1 MHRGIFAVLILISIS
16 FGIAA
21 ALAAPS
27 SSPALL
33 IAGNNSVG
41 TTDYPQGGMRRVGK
55 LTLSDPLYKG
65 LYSAVYDGSQFA
77 YFGTSHGAY
86 IIKVD
91 VSGPT
96 PVQVG
101 VVQCP
106 SSASSA
112 VIDSGAG
119 YAWFGGQKV
128 QLDDGTANHNM
139 ICLGSTAPVLRA
151 SGMVIDLSDPDP
163 VRHFILASNGGN
175 PSVIS
180 KIAPGAGNAAPT
192 VVGTV
197 TLNAGESGMRRA
209 VLDGRDADATNHA
222 AIFAS
227 AIGTGAGANAVFVK
241 VAFGPSTGLDQNP
254 VRIGATTPDAGDIV
268 NIGTAGIDAGNG
280 VAYFGTYGAAS
291 AGSER
296 IIKIALGASGQA
308 PVRLGHLQL
317 ATGEILLSTGVIDAA
332 SGFAWLGNDLCYPAN
347 IFKVNLATF
356 SETSDLTLQGGD
368 AVPPPNGINDFDTPE
383 TKYGEVFLQSS
394 VIDANRGY
402 AFFGT
407 DSSAGQVIKVAL
419 SQKSAVKA
427 TRVVLADVAFVKD
440 IDFYAH
446 AANGNVRLAIYDDTP
461 QRNLLWQSPTLAASA
476 GWISAAIAS
485 GQPAPLS
492 LPSGSYWLAWQV
504 DSIADIP
511 SYTPGLAGDGWF
523 FEQAYG
529 DFPAAAPPVTS
540 TDETWSIY
548 IHYAGDL
555 IFADGFNG

>member
-1 MHRGIFAVLILISIS
+1 MAVNVSIS
-16 FGIAA
+16 FGIAG
-21 ALAAPS
+21 ALAAPL

-33 IAGNNSVG
+33 SAGNDNVG
-41 TTDYPQGGMRRVGK
+41 TTDYPQGGMRRVSK
-55 LTLSDPLYKG
+55 LTLNDPLYKG
-65 LYSAVYDGSQFA
+65 LYVAVYDGSQFA

-101 VVQCP
+101 AVQCP
-106 SSASSA
+106 SSATSA
-112 VIDSGAG
+112 VIDPVAG
-119 YAWFGGQKV
+119 YAYFGGQKV

-139 ICLGSTAPVLRA
+139 ICLGSTAPALRA
-151 SGMVIDLSDPDP
+151 SGMVIDLSDADP
-163 VRHFILASNGGN
+163 AMHFILASNGGN
-175 PSVIS
+175 PSTIS
-180 KIAPGAGNAAPT
+180 KIAPGAGNAAPA

-209 VLDGRDADATNHA
+209 VLDVRDADAANHA

-227 AIGTGAGANAVFVK
+227 ANGTGAGANALFVK
-241 VAFGPSTGLDQNP
+241 VAFGPETGLDQNP

-280 VAYFGTYGAAS
+280 LAYFGTYGAAS
-291 AGSER
+291 TGSDR
-296 IIKIALGASGQA
+296 IIKIALGATGQA
-308 PVRLGHLQL
+308 PARLGHLQL
-317 ATGEILLSTGVIDAA
+317 TVGEILLSTGVIDGA

-356 SETSDLTLQGGD
+356 SETSNLTLQGGD
-368 AVPPPNGINDFDTPE
+368 TVPPPNGVNDFDTPE

-394 VIDANRGY
+394 VIDPNRGY

-407 DSSAGQVIKVAL
+407 DSSAGQVVKVAL

-427 TRVVLADVAFVKD
+427 TRIVLADLAVVQD
-440 IDFYAH
+440 INFYAH
-446 AANGNVRLAIYDDTP
+446 AAKGNVRLAIYDDTP
-461 QRNLLWQSPTLAASA
+461 QKNLLWQSASLTASA
-476 GWISAAIAS
+476 GWISAGIAS
-485 GQPAPLS
+485 GQPASLA

-504 DSIADIP
+504 DSIANIP
-511 SYTPGLAGDGWF
+511 SYIPGVADDGWF

-529 DFPAAAPPVTS
+529 DFPSAAPAVTN
-540 TDETWSIY
+540 TDEAWSIY

-555 IFADGFNG
+555 IFADDFEGQ

>member
-1 MHRGIFAVLILISIS
+1 MHRSVFAVLTLVSVS
-16 FGIAA
+16 FGIAGA
-21 ALAAPS
+21 RAAPS
-27 SSPALL
+27 SSPVLL
-33 IAGNNSVG
+33 IAGNDSVG

-106 SSASSA
+106 SSATSA
-112 VIDSGAG
+112 VIDPGAG

-139 ICLGSTAPVLRA
+139 ICLGSTVPVLRA

-163 VRHFILASNGGN
+163 ARHFILASNGGN

-209 VLDGRDADATNHA
+209 VLDGRDADAANHA

-241 VAFGPSTGLDQNP
+241 VAFGPNTGLDQNP

-291 AGSER
+291 TGSER

-308 PVRLGHLQL
+308 PARLGHLQL
-317 ATGEILLSTGVIDAA
+317 AAGEILLSTGVIDAA

-347 IFKVNLATF
+347 IFKVDLATF
-356 SETSDLTLQGGD
+356 SETSNLTLQGGD
-368 AVPPPNGINDFDTPE
+368 TVPPLNGVNDFDTPE

-407 DSSAGQVIKVAL
+407 DSSAGQVVKVAL

-427 TRVVLADVAFVKD
+427 TRIVIADVAFVQD

-446 AANGNVRLAIYDDTP
+446 AAKGNVRLAIYDDTP
-461 QRNLLWQSPTLAASA
+461 QRNRLWQSPTLAASA
-476 GWISAAIAS
+476 GWISTAIAS
-485 GQPAPLS
+485 GQPASLS
-492 LPSGSYWLAWQV
+492 LPSGSYWLTWQV

-511 SYTPGLAGDGWF
+511 SYTPGVAGDGWF
-523 FEQAYG
+523 FEQTYG
-529 DFPAAAPPVTS
+529 AFPATAPAVTS
-540 TDETWSIY
+540 TDEAWSIY

-555 IFADGFNG
+555 IFADGFDG

>member
-1 MHRGIFAVLILISIS
+1 MHRSIFAILTSMSIL
-16 FGIAA
+16 FGFSA

-41 TTDYPQGGMRRVGK
+41 TTDYPQGCMRRVAK

-65 LYSAVYDGSQFA
+65 LYSAVYDGNQFA
-77 YFGTSHGAY
+77 YFATSHGAY

-106 SSASSA
+106 SSATSA
-112 VIDSGAG
+112 AIDAVAG
-119 YAWFGGQKV
+119 YAYFGGQKV
-128 QLDDGTANHNM
+128 QLDDGTADHNM

-151 SGMVIDLSDPDP
+151 SGMVIDLSDVDP
-163 VRHFILASNGGN
+163 AKHFILASNGGN
-175 PSVIS
+175 PSIVS
-180 KIAPGAGNAAPT
+180 KIAPGAGNAAPA

-209 VLDGRDADATNHA
+209 VLDVRDADAANHA

-227 AIGTGAGANAVFVK
+227 ANGTGAGANAVFVK
-241 VAFGPSTGLDQNP
+241 VAFGPNTELDHNP
-254 VRIGATTPDAGDIV
+254 MRIGATTPDAGDIV

-280 VAYFGTYGAAS
+280 VAYFGTYGAADT
-291 AGSER
+291 GSDR

-308 PVRLGHLQL
+308 PARLGHLQL
-317 ATGEILLSTGVIDAA
+317 AVGEILLSTGVIDAA

-347 IFKVNLATF
+347 IFKVDLATF

-368 AVPPPNGINDFDTPE
+368 AVPPPNGVNDFDSPE

-394 VIDANRGY
+394 VIDPNRGY

-407 DSSAGQVIKVAL
+407 DSSAGQVVKVAL

-427 TRVVLADVAFVKD
+427 TRIVFADVAFVRD
-440 IDFYAH
+440 INFYAH
-446 AANGNVRLAIYDDTP
+446 AAQGNVRLAIYDDTP
-461 QRNLLWQSPTLAASA
+461 QRNLLWQSATLAASA
-476 GWISAAIAS
+476 GWMSAAIAS
-485 GQPAPLS
+485 GQPASLS
-492 LPSGSYWLAWQV
+492 LPGGSYWLAWQV
-504 DSIADIP
+504 DSIADVP
-511 SYTPGLAGDGWF
+511 SYSPGVAGDGWF

-529 DFPAAAPPVTS
+529 AFPAAAAAVTS
-540 TDETWSIY
+540 TDEAWSIY
-548 IHYAGDL
+548 MRYAGDL
-555 IFADGFNG
+555 IFADGFDG